1 MSSKAHLAP
10 AALAVQYRDM
20 SKSIP
25 DDLSALRHLSEGKR
39 AELTKFSRANAAAC
53 GVMVKAIGSRLFPGF
68 SKSIHAQQTLRRC
81 LLRCRMEALQIS
93 PLQKDFTVGPTT
105 KIERHD
111 YASVPGHTKV
121 STSITGHGVRFKLKV
136 NWELVDPKANTIL
149 TATELE
155 EDIHIKPTA
164 DRKYPYVVT
173 MPPPKEFYIGEAFA
187 LWFSGG
193 EMLDLSDYGV
203 LYELTVSELCA
214 EDACPRHN
222 DRTEAIEQALAQMRE
237 FVDYHTHALHEY
249 TRAIG
254 HACSSITVPWA
265 PHFWEDKPEAKV
277 EDVRVKLESAAV
289 DADGDKPMVDTDKGN
304 YYVLGANE
312 VALLNNFFDQ
322 RETAMLNI
330 GAVSNALQRLY
341 LLKACV
347 NVVQLCYESIDS
359 TMFEALYAAVGPQHA
374 GDLKA
379 AVHLDTKFHD
389 VGLFHAKEQGMPLQ
403 TPKMHDADGYQV
415 ELRVKFPG
423 GYYKPVGDAICRER
437 EFSGVVRFDGSSSKG
452 VAVRGTFK
460 RYAMAFPT
468 CKHLDNLPAYR
479 YDLTSSYMNNP
490 VGVVVGK
497 PGNGDDLDVQAA
509 FILKSGLMA
518 QVFLETGAIPS
529 NKTHNDA
536 LGLLTDS
543 LASLASGLRAC
554 DMANSALV
562 VHVVP
567 LRKLL
572 AYAIGL
578 RTGDLAGDWKF
589 EDDLVNCVNAG
600 CSLRTIRQEAADGE
614 IADGDRP
621 AYVAL
626 VKQRVR
632 DLLKS
637 VLERG
642 ALDMPEEIHAP
653 RHPRK
658 AVAQTRSGATRGTTT
673 AMGGGDGPA
682 FRSLSGVDEDASACD
697 GEDCDDLGDAAEAAD
712 ATAAA
717 EAPKASA
724 AVSTKNFTANL
735 MKKLDADPSVDPTGY
750 SAAKITLSNPEK
762 HLKFAESRFRPHAG
776 KPVIRPTDAEYAP
789 HPQLASVTGSVAGL
803 FRAYKGSEPIEAEA
817 FTFHALFTHVT
828 DKLLTDLAAGS
839 RDPTVV
845 HYEHIAALDR
855 AMTA

>member
-1 MSSKAHLAP
+1 MSSKAQLAP
-10 AALAVQYRDM
+10 AALAVQYNDM
-20 SKSIP
+20 SRRIV
-25 DDLSALRHLSEGKR
+25 DDLAALRHLSEGKR
-39 AELTKFSRANAAAC
+39 AELAMFSRANAAAC
-53 GVMVKAIGSRLFPGF
+53 GVMVKETFGRLFPGF
-68 SKSIHAQQTLRRC
+68 SKSIHAQATLRRC
-81 LLRCRMEALQIS
+81 LVRCRMEALQIS

-105 KIERHD
+105 RIERND

-121 STSITGHGVRFKLKV
+121 STSITGHGIRFLLKV
-136 NWELVDPKANTIL
+136 NWELVDPKSNTIL

-155 EDIHIKPTA
+155 ENIHIKPTA

-193 EMLDLSDYGV
+193 EMLDLSDYGA
-203 LYELTVSELCA
+203 LYELTVSEMCA

-222 DRTEAIEQALAQMRE
+222 DRTEAIEQALAQLRE

-289 DADGDKPMVDTDKGN
+289 DADGDKPMADTDKGSHN
-304 YYVLGANE
+304 VLSANE
-312 VALLNNFFDQ
+312 VVLLNNFFDQ
-322 RETAMLNI
+322 REGEMLNI

-374 GDLKA
+374 DDLKA

-389 VGLFHAKEQGMPLQ
+389 VGLFHAKEQGMPLEA
-403 TPKMHDADGYQV
+403 PKMHDADGYEV
-415 ELRVKFPG
+415 ELRVMFPG
-423 GYYKPVGDAICRER
+423 GYYKPVGDAICRQR
-437 EFSGVVRFDGSSSKG
+437 EFSGTVRFDGSSSKG

-460 RYAMAFPT
+460 RFAMAFPT
-468 CKHLDNLPAYR
+468 SKHLDNLPAYR
-479 YDLTSSYMNNP
+479 YDFRSSYMNDP
-490 VGVVVGK
+490 VGVLCGK
-497 PGNGDDLDVQAA
+497 PGNDDDLDVQAA

-518 QVFLETGAIPS
+518 QLCLETGAIPS

-589 EDDLVNCVNAG
+589 EEDLVNCVNAG

-642 ALDMPEEIHAP
+642 ALDMPEEVHTS

-658 AVAQTRSGATRGTTT
+658 AVAQTRGGATRGTTT
-673 AMGGGDGPA
+673 AMGGGNGPS
-682 FRSLSGVDEDASACD
+682 FRSLSAVDDDASACD

-717 EAPKASA
+717 EAPKAPA
-724 AVSTKNFTANL
+724 AVSTKNFTAGL
-735 MKKLDADPSVDPTGY
+735 MKKLDADPSVDQTGY

-762 HLKFAESRFRPHAG
+762 SLKFAESRFRPHPG

-789 HPQLASVTGSVAGL
+789 HPQLASVTNSVAGL

-828 DKLLTDLAAGS
+828 DNLLTDLAAGS

-845 HYEHIAALDR
+845 HYEHISALDR

>member
-1 MSSKAHLAP
+1 MSSKAQLAP
-10 AALAVQYRDM
+10 AALAVQYADM
-20 SKSIP
+20 SRRIA
-25 DDLSALRHLSEGKR
+25 DDMAALRHLSEGKR

-53 GVMVKAIGSRLFPGF
+53 GIMVKETFSRFFPAF
-68 SKSIHAQQTLRRC
+68 SKSLHAQATLRRC
-81 LLRCRMEALQIS
+81 LVRCRMEALQIS

-105 KIERHD
+105 KIERND
-111 YASVPGHTKV
+111 FASVPGHTKV
-121 STSITGHGVRFKLKV
+121 STQITGHGVRFQLKV

-155 EDIHIKPTA
+155 ENIHIKPTA

-173 MPPPKEFYIGEAFA
+173 MPPLKEFHIGEAFA

-203 LYELTVSELCA
+203 LYELTASEMRA

-222 DRTEAIEQALAQMRE
+222 DRTEAIEQALLQLRE
-237 FVDYHTHALHEY
+237 FVDYHTRALHEY
-249 TRAIG
+249 TREIG

-289 DADGDKPMVDTDKGN
+289 DPFGDKPMSDADEDRHC
-304 YYVLGANE
+304 VLGENE
-312 VALLNNFFDQ
+312 VVLLNTFFDQ
-322 RETAMLNI
+322 REAAMLNI

-359 TMFEALYAAVGPQHA
+359 TMFDALYAAVGPQHA

-379 AVHLDTKFHD
+379 AVHLDSKFHD
-389 VGLFHAKEQGMPLQ
+389 VGLFHAKEQGMPLEAL
-403 TPKMHDADGYQV
+403 KVHDADGYEV
-415 ELRVKFPG
+415 ELRVMFPG
-423 GYYKPVGDAICRER
+423 GYYKPVSDAICRER
-437 EFSGVVRFDGSSSKG
+437 EFSGMVRFDGSSSKG

-468 CKHLDNLPAYR
+468 SKHLDNLPAYR
-479 YDLTSSYMNNP
+479 YDFRSSYMNDP
-490 VGVVVGK
+490 IGVLLGK

-518 QVFLETGAIPS
+518 QLGLETGAIPS

-589 EDDLVNCVNAG
+589 EEDLVNCVNAG
-600 CSLRTIRQEAADGE
+600 CSPAFVRQEAADGE
-614 IADGDRP
+614 IAEGDRP

-637 VLERG
+637 VPSAACSTCPRRPTLRAFAQGRAARG
-642 ALDMPEEIHAP
+642 ATIA
-653 RHPRK
+653 
-658 AVAQTRSGATRGTTT
+658 
-673 AMGGGDGPA
+673 AMGGGLP
-682 FRSLSGVDEDASACD
+682 FRSLSAQDDDASASM
-697 GEDCDDLGDAAEAAD
+697 ARTTKT
-712 ATAAA
+712 AT
-717 EAPKASA
+717 P
-724 AVSTKNFTANL
+724 
-735 MKKLDADPSVDPTGY
+735 
-750 SAAKITLSNPEK
+750 
-762 HLKFAESRFRPHAG
+762 RR
-776 KPVIRPTDAEYAP
+776 RPTRRRRRRRP
-789 HPQLASVTGSVAGL
+789 RRRP
-803 FRAYKGSEPIEAEA
+803 R
-817 FTFHALFTHVT
+817 
-828 DKLLTDLAAGS
+828 
-839 RDPTVV
+839 
-845 HYEHIAALDR
+845 
-855 AMTA
+855 

>member
-1 MSSKAHLAP
+1 MSSKAQFAP
-10 AALAVQYRDM
+10 ANLASEYAKM
-20 SKSIP
+20 SKCV
-25 DDLSALRHLSEGKR
+25 DDDVAALRHLSEGKR
-39 AELTKFSRANAAAC
+39 AELAHFARANATAC
-53 GVMVKAIGSRLFPGF
+53 GVMVQRIFGSLLPGF
-68 SKSIHAQQTLRRC
+68 SKTIHAQETLRRC
-81 LLRCRMEALQIS
+81 LIRCRMEALQIS
-93 PLQKDFTVGPTT
+93 PLQKDFTIGPST
-105 KIERHD
+105 KIERND

-121 STSITGHGVRFKLKV
+121 STQVTGHGVRFLLMV
-136 NWELVDPKANTIL
+136 HLEIVHPNSNTIL
-149 TATELE
+149 TACEME
-155 EDIHIKPTA
+155 ENIHIKPNA

-187 LWFSGG
+187 LWFTGA
-193 EMLDLSDYGV
+193 EMADTSEYGAR
-203 LYELTVSELCA
+203 YGLTLAELCA

-222 DRTEAIEQALAQMRE
+222 DRTEAIEQALLQLGE

-254 HACSSITVPWA
+254 HASSDITVPWA
-265 PHFWEDKPEAKV
+265 SHYWEDKPEAKV
-277 EDVRVKLESAAV
+277 EDVRVKLESTAV
-289 DADGDKPMVDTDKGN
+289 DADGDKPMADTDKGN
-304 YYVLGANE
+304 PCILGANE
-312 VALLNNFFDQ
+312 VTMLNNFFDEQ
-322 RETAMLNI
+322 EKQMLNI
-330 GAVSNALQRLY
+330 GPASNALQRLY
-341 LLKACV
+341 LLKACI

-389 VGLFHAKEQGMPLQ
+389 VGLFHAKEQGVPLEA
-403 TPKMHDADGYQV
+403 PKMHDADGYEV
-415 ELRVKFPG
+415 ELRVKFPD
-423 GYYKPVGDAICRER
+423 GYYKPVSDAICRER
-437 EFSGVVRFDGSSSKG
+437 EFSGMVRFDGSSSKG

-460 RYAMAFPT
+460 RFAMAFPT
-468 CKHLDNLPAYR
+468 SKHLDNLPAYR
-479 YDLTSSYMNNP
+479 YDFRSSYMNDP
-490 VGVVVGK
+490 IGVLCGK

-518 QVFLETGAIPS
+518 QLCLETGAIPS

-572 AYAIGL
+572 AYAVGL

-589 EDDLVNCVNAG
+589 EEDLVNCVNAG

-642 ALDMPEEIHAP
+642 ALDMPEEVHAS

-658 AVAQTRSGATRGTTT
+658 AVAQTRGGATRGTTT
-673 AMGGGDGPA
+673 AMGGGDGPS
-682 FRSLSGVDEDASACD
+682 FRSLSAVDDDASACD

-717 EAPKASA
+717 EAPKAPA
-724 AVSTKNFTANL
+724 AVSTKNFTASL

-750 SAAKITLSNPEK
+750 SAAKITLSNPER
-762 HLKFAESRFRPHAG
+762 HLKFAESRFRPHPG

-789 HPQLASVTGSVAGL
+789 HPQLASVTNSVAGL
-803 FRAYKGSEPIEAEA
+803 FRAYKSPEPIEAEA
-817 FTFHALFTHVT
+817 FSFHALFTHVT

-845 HYEHIAALDR
+845 HYEHISALDR